1 MSLVPSGMLSKRGPD
16 GIVRRGSE
24 SLVGSEIQ
32 GPKAIPAPQ
41 AALCSQDS
49 HPGPASLSKSP
60 SPSRLS
66 WGDTL
71 KLNAGSHSL
80 SQAHGAESGPRDEAN
95 RAKPQDV
102 GRRTQCGPVHPRRLQ
117 GAVALGRCWVYSP
130 DSDAS
135 SPGSWTIFSKILTSP
150 YLSFPICRTAVG
162 HSSYL
167 M

>member
-1 MSLVPSGMLSKRGPD
+1 MPLGTLSMREPD

-32 GPKAIPAPQ
+32 GPKAIPAPK
-41 AALCSQDS
+41 AALCSQAA

-71 KLNAGSHSL
+71 QLNAASHSL

-95 RAKPQDV
+95 RANHRTWEGEPSVGQSIPEGSRERRPLGDADV
-102 GRRTQCGPVHPRRLQ
+102 R
-117 GAVALGRCWVYSP
+117 VYSP

-135 SPGSWTIFSKILTSP
+135 CLGSRTTFSKILTSP
-150 YLSFPICRTAVG
+150 YLSFPICRAVAG
-162 HSSYL
+162 HSAYL